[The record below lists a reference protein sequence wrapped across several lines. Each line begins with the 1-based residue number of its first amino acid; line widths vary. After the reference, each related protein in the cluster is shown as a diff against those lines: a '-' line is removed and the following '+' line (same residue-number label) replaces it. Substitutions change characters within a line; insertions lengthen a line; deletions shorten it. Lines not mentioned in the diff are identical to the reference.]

1 MKAILFTMLFLF
13 SFLGEDILAQNTFV
27 FELNYPTRKES
38 RKAIEDEEGNIYAL
52 ISEATGVDYA
62 PSTPTKSYL
71 LKFNPNGDTSTIQ
84 FNLGDTLFRLSQIV
98 KDKHNGYYL
107 LGYAQPV
114 EEEEVFLVIIGT
126 DSDFNQLWTKY
137 HLIGN
142 YFRLIVSSVFEFE
155 DAYMLLFR
163 TCDFPCTS
171 SYLNFT
177 WMDTTGMISDV
188 STFEYRTQ
196 SMPDYLL
203 SPDSSQLWVFSM
215 RMVGFY
221 GSWPVR
227 MVFDTSFQ
235 YIDAAYLPD
244 GSHANTSVRWISDAT
259 FLYSYIK
266 LRPNSTSNDHEMYL
280 MISDTSLNAVHYDYY
295 GEQNSKDVCGFGSNN
310 IDFISPDSIF
320 FIGYRNQKVG
330 IPEPGRVSWL
340 MTGQTDK
347 QLQTRYFKYF
357 GGDRYYDAFYVLA
370 TRDGGSFI
378 CGSWYDHD
386 THIFN
391 PIFLKL
397 NEEGLITASSE
408 TFIKERNIA
417 FWPVPFSSQL
427 NYQSVLPFSSLQLY
441 DNMGRL
447 VYETIGRELNGS
459 IAVDHL
465 DAGIYHYKV
474 TFLNNILPETG
485 RIIKTR

>member
-1 MKAILFTMLFLF
+1 MKAVLLTMLLLF
-13 SFLGEDILAQNTFV
+13 SFLSEDMLAQNTFE
-27 FELNYPTRKES
+27 FELNYPIRKDS
-38 RKAIEDEEGNIYAL
+38 RIAIEDQLGNIYAL
-52 ISEATGVDYA
+52 ISESTGVNFA

-71 LKFNPNGDTSTIQ
+71 LKFNAYGDTSTIH

-137 HLIGN
+137 HLLGN
-142 YFRLIVSSVFEFE
+142 YYRAAVDKVFEF
-155 DAYMLLFR
+155 DNKYMLLFT

-171 SYLNFT
+171 DYLNFA

-188 STFEYRTQ
+188 TTFEYRTQ
-196 SMPDYLL
+196 PMPDYLL

-215 RMVGFY
+215 AMVGFY
-221 GSWPVR
+221 GSYPVR
-227 MVFDTSFQ
+227 IQFDTTFQ

-244 GSHANTSVRWISDAT
+244 GSHANTNVRWISDTT
-259 FLYSYIK
+259 FLYSYNE
-266 LRPNSTSNDHEMYL
+266 LRSNSTSNDDEMYL
-280 MISDTSLNAVHYDYY
+280 MISDTSLNAVHYEYY

-340 MTGQTDK
+340 MTGQTDR
-347 QLQTRYFKYF
+347 QLQTRYFKYY

-378 CGSWYDHD
+378 CGSWYNHD
-386 THIFN
+386 THISN

-408 TFIKERNIA
+408 TFMKERNIA
-417 FWPVPFSSQL
+417 FWPVPFTSQL
-427 NYQSVLPFSSLQLY
+427 NYQSVLPFTRLQLY
-441 DNMGRL
+441 DNIGRL
-447 VYETIGRELNGS
+447 VYETIGQEPNGS

>member
-1 MKAILFTMLFLF
+1 MKAVLFTMLLLF
-13 SFLGEDILAQNTFV
+13 SFLGEDMLAQNTFE
-27 FELNYPTRKES
+27 FELNYPTRKYSFE
-38 RKAIEDEEGNIYAL
+38 AIEDEAGNIYAL
-52 ISEATGVDYA
+52 ISEGTGVNFA

-71 LKFNPNGDTSTIQ
+71 LKFNPNGDTSTIH
-84 FNLGDTLFRLSQIV
+84 FNLGDTLFRLNQIV
-98 KDKHNGYYL
+98 KGMHNGYYL
-107 LGYAQPV
+107 LGKAQLEG
-114 EEEEVFLVIIGT
+114 EENVSLVIIKT

-137 HLIGN
+137 HLLGN
-142 YFRLIVSSVFEFE
+142 YFGAAVQLVYKFPNK
-155 DAYMLLFR
+155 YMLLFT

-171 SYLNFT
+171 SYLNFA
-177 WMDTTGMISDV
+177 WMDTTGILSDV
-188 STFEYRTQ
+188 TTFEYRTQ

-215 RMVGFY
+215 KMFGFY
-221 GSWPVR
+221 GSYPVR
-227 MVFDTSFQ
+227 IKFDTAFQ
-235 YIDAAYLPD
+235 YISAAYLPD
-244 GSHANTSVRWISDAT
+244 GNDANTSVRWISDTT
-259 FLYSYIK
+259 FLYSYNK
-266 LRPNSTSNDHEMYL
+266 LRSNSTSNDDEMYL
-280 MISDTSLNAVHYDYY
+280 MISDTSLNAVHYNYY

-310 IDFISPDSIF
+310 IDFVSPDSIF

-370 TRDGGSFI
+370 TQDGGSFI

-408 TFIKERNIA
+408 TFMKERNIA
-417 FWPVPFSSQL
+417 FWPVPFTSQL
-427 NYQSVLPFSSLQLY
+427 NYQSVLPFSRLQLY

-447 VYETIGRELNGS
+447 VYETFGRELKGS
-459 IAVDHL
+459 IAVDRL